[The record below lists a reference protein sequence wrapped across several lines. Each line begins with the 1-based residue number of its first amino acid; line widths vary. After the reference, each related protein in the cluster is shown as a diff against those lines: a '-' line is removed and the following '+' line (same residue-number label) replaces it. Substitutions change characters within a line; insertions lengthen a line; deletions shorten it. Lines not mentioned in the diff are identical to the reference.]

1 MGYYD
6 KEGNL
11 KPYGEKL
18 EITNGGTII
27 LPPAVLD
34 VLSATDQIRSTTS
47 APLGKPMRL
56 KLGRIEQ

>member
-6 KEGNL
+6 REGNL
-11 KPYGEKL
+11 LPYGEKL
-18 EITNGGTII
+18 RIVNGGTVI

-34 VLSATDQIRSTTS
+34 VLSATDKIHSTTS

-56 KLGRIEQ
+56 KLGRIEE